1 MKKEKFDL
9 DSVSS
14 PTNQK
19 YTSVSEN
26 NTTKIAQDL
35 GRHLVPG
42 DLIAFYGDLG
52 TGKTFF
58 IKSLCQQL
66 GVSNEV
72 TSPTFTII
80 NEYHSKEDFFIYH
93 FDFYRIENDSELL
106 NLGLDD
112 FFYNQNICLIEWAD
126 KIEKHLPQNRWEV
139 WLNFLPNKPQCR
151 EIKIVKK
158 EKSN

>member
-1 MKKEKFDL
+1 MKKEKLDL
-9 DSVSS
+9 DSASS
-14 PTNQK
+14 STNLK

-26 NTTKIAQDL
+26 NTTRIAQDL
-35 GRHLVPG
+35 GRRLVAG

-80 NEYHSKEDFFIYH
+80 NEYHSKKDFLIYH

-112 FFYNQNICLIEWAD
+112 FFYNQYICLIEWAD
-126 KIEKHLPQNRWEV
+126 KIEKHLPESRWEV
-139 WLNFLPNKPQCR
+139 WLNFLPNKPQWR
-151 EIKIVKK
+151 EIKIVKI

>member
-1 MKKEKFDL
+1 MKKEKFDWE
-9 DSVSS
+9 SISS
-14 PTNQK
+14 PLGQK
-19 YTSVSEN
+19 YTSASESD
-26 NTTKIAQDL
+26 TIKIAQDF
-35 GRHLVPG
+35 GTHLVPG

-66 GVSNEV
+66 GVINVV
-72 TSPTFTII
+72 TSPSFTIV

-93 FDFYRIENDSELL
+93 FDFYRIENDAELL

-126 KIEKHLPQNRWEV
+126 KIKKHLPENRWEV
-139 WLNFLPNKPQCR
+139 WLNFLLNKPQYR
-151 EIKIVKK
+151 EIKIVKIK
-158 EKSN
+158 KSN